1 MSPLLTQSF
10 HRLWLSQ
17 ALSTLGDIWYILA
30 LVVTLY
36 HLSGSATITALY
48 PLLRVAGMT
57 VGSVVAPLIMRKLR
71 LNRLLTSSLGGQ
83 TLGLGLL
90 TLYML
95 LMGND
100 SPNIAVLVGMVFGI
114 SILEGVA
121 GPVRSSLVA
130 LTVPETSLLKANS
143 VLAGVVE
150 TCSLAGWAFGSITV
164 SWLGASQVLLL
175 STLLLG
181 GACIS
186 SSMIKK
192 VSSSADQTSALS
204 WGQSLQEGWRIYFT
218 LPKLRVLL
226 WMDFWEGLFRGAFA
240 GALLLVF
247 VNERLHV
254 GEVWWGWM
262 NGANLGGFVL
272 ISILMSRL
280 TDEKWNLGVMLTV
293 GSGFVAALT
302 LGFSFS
308 TSPVVTLVV
317 MFAIGAFQAIKNLA
331 ERTSYQTSVPTSE
344 LPPLFA
350 AQSSLTSILYGVSL
364 LLSGWIA
371 DTMGIQMLY
380 IFASVGFA
388 LSFVGALA
396 GRGNAQQTNRYN
408 GTEETVK

>member
-1 MSPLLTQSF
+1 MLTKSF

-57 VGSVVAPLIMRKLR
+57 VGSIAAPVIMRKLR

-83 TLGLGLL
+83 TIGLGLL
-90 TLYML
+90 TIYML
-95 LMGND
+95 LKGNEN
-100 SPNIAVLVGMVFGI
+100 PNIAILVGMVFGI
-114 SILEGVA
+114 SILEGIA

-130 LTVPETSLLKANS
+130 LTVPAGSLLKANS

-150 TCSLAGWAFGSITV
+150 SCSLAGWAFGSITV

-181 GACIS
+181 AACIS
-186 SSMIKK
+186 SFMIND
-192 VSSSADQTSALS
+192 VRSSTDQAPAVS
-204 WGQSLQEGWRIYFT
+204 WGRSLQEGWRNYFT

-226 WMDFWEGLFRGAFA
+226 WMDLWEGLFRGAFA

-254 GEVWWGWM
+254 GEIWWGWM

-272 ISILMSRL
+272 ISILMSRF
-280 TDEKWNLGVMLTV
+280 TNRMWNLSVMLAL

-308 TSPVVTLVV
+308 TSPLVTLFI
-317 MFAIGAFQAIKNLA
+317 MFAIGASQAIKDLA
-331 ERTSYQTSVPTSE
+331 ERTSYQTSVPIAE
-344 LPPLFA
+344 LPSLFA
-350 AQSSLTSILYGVSL
+350 AQSSLTSLLYGVSL

-371 DTMGIQMLY
+371 DTAGIQMLY
-380 IFASVGFA
+380 IIASVGFA
-388 LSFVGALA
+388 LSFVGALSS
-396 GRGNAQQTNRYN
+396 RINAQRATSYDDVEVS
-408 GTEETVK
+408 TK

>member
-1 MSPLLTQSF
+1 
-10 HRLWLSQ
+10 
-17 ALSTLGDIWYILA
+17 
-30 LVVTLY
+30 
-36 HLSGSATITALY
+36 
-48 PLLRVAGMT
+48 MT
-57 VGSVVAPLIMRKLR
+57 VGSVVAPVIMLKLR

-90 TLYML
+90 TIYML
-95 LMGND
+95 LKGNEN
-100 SPNIAVLVGMVFGI
+100 PNIAILVGMVFGI

-150 TCSLAGWAFGSITV
+150 TCSLAGWAFGSVTV

-186 SSMIKK
+186 SAMIKE
-192 VSSSADQTSALS
+192 VRSSADQTPVVS

-254 GEVWWGWM
+254 GEIWWGWM

-280 TDEKWNLGVMLTV
+280 TDAKWNLGVMLTV

-308 TSPVVTLVV
+308 TSPVVTLGI

-371 DTMGIQMLY
+371 DTLGIQMLY
-380 IFASVGFA
+380 IIASAGFA
-388 LSFVGALA
+388 LSFVGSLA
-396 GRGNAQQTNRYN
+396 GRVNAKQANRYN